1 MTTPVTTADVLTN
14 LQILTALH
22 AKVAEPARHLSL
34 VPALEVCDE

>member
-1 MTTPVTTADVLTN
+1 MTTPVTTADVIDL
-14 LQILTALH
+14 LAALH